1 MGRSDYNRRSECDED
16 CQCEDCCGG
25 IKKVTVPKALLG
37 YTTRCIGFCRT
48 GGHNLENIQIDES
61 WSDLEGTLIAVR
73 ENYDVKCSNSK
84 LWGNHNFELTF
95 DLSCGDSVITRDMV
109 SFDRTVSIPANYTWS
124 SVPLECPTHRG
135 NVEWDINLDIEAS
148 GIETTTI
155 LADLI
160 DIIDLEFI
168 DGSIPLGVVTPELPV
183 PTTMLVE
190 VSVTVDMFQSS

>member
-1 MGRSDYNRRSECDED
+1 M
-16 CQCEDCCGG
+16 
-25 IKKVTVPKALLG
+25 
-37 YTTRCIGFCRT
+37 
-48 GGHNLENIQIDES
+48 
-61 WSDLEGTLIAVR
+61 
-73 ENYDVKCSNSK
+73 
-84 LWGNHNFELTF
+84 
-95 DLSCGDSVITRDMV
+95 
-109 SFDRTVSIPANYTWS
+109 
-124 SVPLECPTHRG
+124 PLECPTHRG
-135 NVEWDINLDIEAS
+135 KVEWDINLDIAAS